1 MTLITDSSFLIALY
15 NLGDAHHLKADGF
28 AAGNTEA
35 VLVPDLVL
43 PEVSFLLERD
53 LGYANRLNFFDLFND
68 SHARLIPALQEDLP
82 RVYEIALQYSS
93 ARFDL
98 VDCCIMAIAER
109 LNITRI
115 ATFDRRDFSIFR
127 PRHCDFLELLPAV

>member
-1 MTLITDSSFLIALY
+1 MTLITDSSFLVALY
-15 NLGDAHHLKADGF
+15 DGGEAHHPKAHDF
-28 AAGNTEA
+28 AANRTETI
-35 VLVPDLVL
+35 LVPDLVL
-43 PEVSFLLERD
+43 PEVSYLLRRN
-53 LGYANRLNFFDLFND
+53 LGYTNSLNFIDFFESSNV
-68 SHARLIPALQEDLP
+68 RLVPVQKEDLA
-82 RVYEIALQYSS
+82 RVYDIGQNYAS

-127 PRHCDFLELLPAV
+127 PRHCDFLQLLP